1 MNSTSVSASPGIV
14 YIVGAGPGDPALI
27 TLKGANTLREAD
39 VVFHDELLDC
49 RLLDL
54 VSPTCELVHVGKRGG
69 RSSNTQQS
77 INKLLVERAR
87 EGLTVVRLKGGDP
100 LIFGRGSE
108 EALHLKQAGIDFE
121 IVPGISAASGASA
134 FAGIPLTHRGTASAA
149 VFVTGNEDPEAGN
162 CSVDWSTLA
171 QLDATLVIFM
181 AARTLPAICRTLV
194 RHGRA
199 STTPAAV
206 IQWAT
211 WSRQKTVEGTLETLA
226 ERAAVTSIASPALI
240 VIGEVVT
247 LRNQIMW
254 REHKPLF
261 GRHILVTRSVN
272 QAGDLSERLAAV
284 GAQVYTLPLIEILE
298 SDVLQPLDE
307 AIDSL
312 PNWHWLLFTS
322 ANGVNFFF
330 KRLRHLQHDARALSR
345 VRIAAV
351 GSKTAHALS
360 KHNIRADLIPV
371 EPSQRGLINAFSKLE
386 VEGLRF
392 LFPTSELSRIDLPEA
407 LEARGA
413 HVERVIAYQNR
424 APNFDQ
430 TVSRLTSEE
439 PIDLIIFTS
448 PSAIHHAYEVLGEQ
462 EANALLD
469 QSDIACMGSTTA
481 DAARARGLKVAVQP
495 ERSSIPN
502 LVEAICAHYSAL

>member
-1 MNSTSVSASPGIV
+1 MKDSSISNSPGIV
-14 YIVGAGPGDPALI
+14 YIVGAGPGDPELM
-27 TLKGANTLREAD
+27 TLKGAQTLREAD
-39 VVFHDELLDC
+39 VVFHDELLD
-49 RLLDL
+49 RRILDL
-54 VSPTCELVHVGKRGG
+54 VSPTCELIYVGKRGG
-69 RSSNTQQS
+69 RASNTQQS
-77 INKLLVERAR
+77 INKLMAERAH

-100 LIFGRGSE
+100 LVFGRGGE
-108 EALHLKQAGIDFE
+108 EALHLRQAGVDFE
-121 IVPGISAASGASA
+121 IVPGISAASGVTAY
-134 FAGIPLTHRGTASAA
+134 AGIPLTHRGTASAA
-149 VFVTGNEDPEAGN
+149 VIVTGNEDPESET

-171 QLDATLVIFM
+171 QLDVTLVIFM

-206 IQWAT
+206 IQWGT

-226 ERAAVTSIASPALI
+226 EKAAATSIASPALI

-247 LRNQIMW
+247 LRNQLMW

-261 GRHILVTRSVN
+261 GRHILVTRSTD
-272 QAGDLSERLAAV
+272 QAGDLSERLAAE
-284 GAQVYTLPLIEILE
+284 GAQVHTLPLIEMAE
-298 SDVLQPLDE
+298 PEVLQPLDE
-307 AIDSL
+307 AIGSL

-322 ANGVNFFF
+322 ANGVKFFF
-330 KRLRHLQHDARALSR
+330 ERLLHLQRDARALAHVR
-345 VRIAAV
+345 VAAV
-351 GSKTAHALS
+351 GSKTAQALS
-360 KHNIRADLIPV
+360 ERNIRADLIPV
-371 EPSQRGLINAFSKLE
+371 DPSQRGLISELSTLE

-392 LFPTSELSRIDLPEA
+392 LFPTSDLSRTELPDA

-424 APNFDQ
+424 APKVDQ
-430 TVSRLTSEE
+430 TVSQLTSEG
-439 PIDLIIFTS
+439 PIDLIIFNS

-481 DAARARGLKVAVQP
+481 DAARARGLRVAVQP
-495 ERSSIPN
+495 ALSSIPN
-502 LVEAICAHYSAL
+502 LVEAICAHYDAL